1 MYWYIVNQTRALSL
15 VYEGYHLSVGN
26 MRCRHIHKMI
36 DESKGGAGYRRL
48 LSLAVLF
55 VQHHD
60 RLDATRGL

>member
-1 MYWYIVNQTRALSL
+1 M
-15 VYEGYHLSVGN
+15 YEGYHLSVGN